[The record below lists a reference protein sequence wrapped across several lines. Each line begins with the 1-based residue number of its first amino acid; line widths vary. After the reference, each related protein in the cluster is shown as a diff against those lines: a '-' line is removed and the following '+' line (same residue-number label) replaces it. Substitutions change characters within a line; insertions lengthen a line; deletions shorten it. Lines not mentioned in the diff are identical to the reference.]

1 MIQRRDQQKK
11 KKQEQRL
18 RFSLRTKT
26 TAEKLKLYNLF
37 SRRALNQGTMATVE
51 IIQTLM
57 VVN

>member
-18 RFSLRTKT
+18 FSLRTKT